1 MSRASIFL
9 YTYKKFIYSII
20 AYNVVATII
29 IKRKRRKETYY
40 YLKHTYRE
48 GKKIKT
54 KELYLGKTLPKD
66 LEKRK
71 ELFMQEQKQDV
82 YKKLEQIKENFQS
95 EWKKFPKLIQ
105 EKELAQLAITFT
117 YNTNAIEGS
126 TITLEETREIIEEQ
140 IAPNKSL
147 KEIKETEAHAKI
159 FLEMLQKKETITNT
173 LILYWHKEIF
183 GQTKEDIAGKYRDY
197 LVRVGNY
204 RAPDWQEVQD
214 LMNKLLGRIKEEQN
228 PVEHAARI
236 HYQFEKIHP
245 FGDGNGRI
253 GRLLINYILWHN
265 GYPMLIIEYKKRK
278 SYYKALTKDEEAFVK
293 YFLRRYL
300 AIHKKRTIS

>member
-66 LEKRK
+66 LEK
-71 ELFMQEQKQDV
+71 
-82 YKKLEQIKENFQS
+82 IKENFQS

-159 FLEMLQKKETITNT
+159 FLEMLQKKNNNKYTN
-173 LILYWHKEIF
+173 
-183 GQTKEDIAGKYRDY
+183 
-197 LVRVGNY
+197 
-204 RAPDWQEVQD
+204 
-214 LMNKLLGRIKEEQN
+214 
-228 PVEHAARI
+228 
-236 HYQFEKIHP
+236 
-245 FGDGNGRI
+245 
-253 GRLLINYILWHN
+253 
-265 GYPMLIIEYKKRK
+265 
-278 SYYKALTKDEEAFVK
+278 S
-293 YFLRRYL
+293 
-300 AIHKKRTIS
+300 